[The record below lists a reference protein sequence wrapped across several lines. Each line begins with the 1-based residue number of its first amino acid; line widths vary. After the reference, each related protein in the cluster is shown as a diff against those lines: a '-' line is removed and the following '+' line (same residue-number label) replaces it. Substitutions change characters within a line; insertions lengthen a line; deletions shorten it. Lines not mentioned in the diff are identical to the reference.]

1 MSESSDPQSY
11 ERPKVKV
18 TKLNKNLLYV
28 LFAVALGL
36 LIFLVMEVDRS
47 TSKAVKVQEEQNAP
61 APPDNKLPV
70 VNPGNSAGLAIP
82 TPQAATPKE
91 EYEPEQI
98 VVVPTSTRNPALAL
112 KNRELA
118 ELRKFKWEQLK
129 KAYTAPLE
137 TNSSIPII
145 NDRQTVPRS
154 SAQQANLPDAA
165 VSLMSPADGM
175 NMSSV
180 ATNEA
185 YDPADQRDKEA
196 FLSSRSKRATQ
207 WTLPHN
213 RTAGSPYELKTGTLI
228 SGIMLSGINS
238 DLPGQIIGQV
248 SQNVYDSATGNSLLI
263 PQGSRMIGMYD
274 SRIVT
279 GQSRLLIAWNRIV
292 FPDGSSI
299 TLGSMPGTDMAGY
312 SGIEDETDNHYLRI
326 YGSAAIMSVLSGVS
340 AFASDTFKS
349 STAQN
354 DKPSLQDELGSA
366 LASQLGQSSLKVLQ
380 KNLDIQ
386 PTLTIRPGSHF
397 NMIAI
402 KDIVFREPYTNW
414 R

>member
-61 APPDNKLPV
+61 APPDNKPPV

-91 EYEPEQI
+91 EYKPEQI

-118 ELRKFKWEQLK
+118 ELRKFKWEQLR

-349 STAQN
+349 STAKN

-402 KDIVFREPYTNW
+402 KDIVFRAPYTNW

>member
-1 MSESSDPQSY
+1 MSDTPDPQSY
-11 ERPKVKV
+11 DRPKVRV

-28 LFAVALGL
+28 IFAIGLGL
-36 LIFLVMEVDRS
+36 LIFLAMEVDRS
-47 TSKAVKVQEEQNAP
+47 TTKTVKMQEEQNAP

-82 TPQAATPKE
+82 TPQPEPAKD
-91 EYEPEQI
+91 EYQPEQI

-118 ELRKFKWEQLK
+118 ELRKIKWEQLR
-129 KAYTAPLE
+129 KAYTSPLE
-137 TNSSIPII
+137 TSSSIPVI
-145 NDRQTVPRS
+145 NEKQVVSETAVS
-154 SAQQANLPDAA
+154 QSNLPEAA
-165 VSLMSPADGM
+165 LTIVPPAEGM
-175 NMSSV
+175 NMSSI
-180 ATNEA
+180 ATNES
-185 YDPADQRDKEA
+185 YDPADQRDKET
-196 FLSSRSKRATQ
+196 FLSSRSKGTTQ
-207 WTLPHN
+207 WTLPHS
-213 RTAGSPYELKTGTLI
+213 RTAGSPFELKTGALI
-228 SGIMLSGINS
+228 PGIMLSGINS

-248 SQNVYDSATGNSLLI
+248 SQNVYATANEQHLLI
-263 PQGSRMIGMYD
+263 PQGSRMIGVYD

-299 TLGSMPGTDMAGY
+299 TLGSMPGADIAGY
-312 SGIEDETDNHYLRI
+312 SGVEDETNNHYLRI
-326 YGSAAIMSVLSGVS
+326 YGSAVIMSVLSGVS
-340 AFASDTFKS
+340 AYASDTFKS

-366 LASQLGQSSLKVLQ
+366 LASQLGQTSLKVLQ
-380 KNLDIQ
+380 KNLNIQ

-397 NMIAI
+397 NMVVI
-402 KDIVFREPYTNW
+402 KDIVFRAPYTNW